1 MASSR
6 KPRSA
11 DAGRAVEAAA
21 DAFLAGLPLRRK
33 RVAVGLSGGLD
44 SVVLLQ
50 VLHALRHKHG
60 YRLSALHVHHG
71 LSENADAWTRF
82 CTRLCRTLKIP
93 LAVRRVRVTK
103 TAEGWEAAARKA
115 RYAAYRGAR
124 ADAIALGHHQD
135 DQAETVLFN
144 LLRGTGRRGLAG
156 MAARSRLDGK
166 VLLRPFLD
174 LPRAALAAYA
184 IGRQLQWV
192 EDESNA
198 DESLTR
204 NFLRRRLGPLIAS
217 RFPRWQASVAR
228 AARHAAQ
235 TDLQA
240 GDLLRAFLREQGL
253 RAPSEAKLGE
263 MLRQLGS
270 GAAATAI
277 AHDGKVLRTY
287 RGRVLVDGAVAP
299 AGFREI
305 PWNGEPRVELPALGG
320 AILFRRTA
328 GVGLDAALLKS
339 RSFTVRLRA
348 GGERL
353 QPDPK
358 RPRRTLKNLF
368 QEAGIPPHERERLPL
383 LFCGADLAWVPGLG
397 IDARFQARGA
407 SARAPQWKPKVLF
420 LRKSKS
426 PRDRI
431 AR

>member
-6 KPRSA
+6 KRRSA
-11 DAGRAVEAAA
+11 DAGAVEATV
-21 DAFLAGLPLRRK
+21 DAFLAGLPLGKK

-44 SVVLLQ
+44 SVVLLSA
-50 VLHALRHKHG
+50 LHAVRPRHG
-60 YRLSALHVHHG
+60 YSLSALHVHHG
-71 LSENADAWTRF
+71 LSRNADAWARF
-82 CTRLCRTLKIP
+82 CGLLCKELKIP
-93 LAVRRVRVTK
+93 LVVKRVRVTR
-103 TAEGWEAAARKA
+103 AGEGVEAAARAA

-124 ADAIALGHHQD
+124 ADAIALAHHQD

-156 MAARSRLDGK
+156 MPARSRLDGK
-166 VLLRPFLD
+166 VLLRPLLD
-174 LPRAALAAYA
+174 LPRAELEAYA
-184 IGRQLQWV
+184 VARELRWV

-198 DESLTR
+198 DEALTR

-228 AARHAAQ
+228 AARHAAEA
-235 TDLQA
+235 DVHA
-240 GDLLRAFLREQGL
+240 SDLLREFLREQGL
-253 RAPSEAKLGE
+253 RAPSEAKLLE

-270 GAAATAI
+270 RGSRTSI
-277 AHDGKVLRTY
+277 AHDGKILRTY
-287 RGRVLVDGAVAP
+287 RGRVLVDARTARLEFLDV
-299 AGFREI
+299 

-320 AILFRRTA
+320 SILFRRTQ
-328 GVGLDAALLKS
+328 GVGLDSSLLKS
-339 RSFTVRLRA
+339 RSFSVRLRA

-397 IDARFQARGA
+397 IDARFQVRGA
-407 SARAPQWKPKVLF
+407 DARAPQWKPKALF
-420 LRKSKS
+420 LRKSES

>member
-6 KPRSA
+6 KRPSA
-11 DAGRAVEAAA
+11 DAAGRVAAAA
-21 DAFLAGLPLRRK
+21 DAFLAGLPLRKK
-33 RVAVGLSGGLD
+33 RLAVGLSGGLD
-44 SVVLLQ
+44 SVVLLS
-50 VLHALRHKHG
+50 VLHALRLRHG
-60 YRLSALHVHHG
+60 YSLSALHVHHG
-71 LSENADAWTRF
+71 LSRNADAWARF
-82 CTRLCRTLKIP
+82 CARLCRELEVP
-93 LAVRRVRVTK
+93 LVVKRVRVTRGG
-103 TAEGWEAAARKA
+103 EGPEAAARAA
-115 RYAAYRGAR
+115 RYAAYRRAR
-124 ADAIALGHHQD
+124 ADAIALAHHQD

-156 MAARSRLDGK
+156 MPARSRLNGK
-166 VLLRPFLD
+166 VLLRPLLD
-174 LPRAALAAYA
+174 VPRAALSAYA
-184 IGRQLQWV
+184 LDKQLQWV

-235 TDLQA
+235 AGVRA

-270 GAAATAI
+270 GAARTAI
-277 AHDGKVLRTY
+277 AHDGRVLRTY
-287 RGRVLVDGAVAP
+287 RGRVLLDGVPAP
-299 AGFREI
+299 AGFRETA
-305 PWNGEPRVELPALGG
+305 WNGAPRVELPALGG
-320 AILFRRTA
+320 TIVFRRTA
-328 GVGLDAALLKS
+328 GVGLDSALLKS
-339 RSFTVRLRA
+339 RTFSVRLRA
-348 GGERL
+348 GGEKL
-353 QPDPK
+353 QPDPR

-368 QEAGIPPHERERLPL
+368 QEAGIPPHERSRLPL
-383 LFCGADLAWVPGLG
+383 LFCGEELAWVPGLG
-397 IDARFQARGA
+397 VDARFQARGA
-407 SARAPQWKPKVLF
+407 SARAPAWKPKALF